1 MTEKIVMPKLG
12 MTMTE
17 GTIEEWH
24 KEVGDPVE
32 TGEAVL
38 TISSDKLTQE
48 VESPSS
54 GVLLQQSV
62 ETGDEAK
69 VGEVIAIV
77 GEEGAG
83 ISEVDTDTVA
93 TEDEEEMSESKEETK
108 TATSISR
115 NMPGKSEEKRIFI
128 SPLARKMAEDK
139 DFDIERIKGTGGN
152 GRITKIDI
160 TRIEQSGYDYESTA
174 ESTTTTSE
182 QVTFDTASIG
192 AGLTGMRKQIARNMR
207 ESLATSAQLT
217 LHRKADANKL
227 IKYQQKLREEMEA
240 AKMDVRLTLT
250 VMIARATV
258 LALQEFKK
266 MNATYYNGELT
277 EHEDVHLGIATSLDE
292 GLLVPVVKNAHHK
305 TIGSLAKEI
314 REVSTI
320 ARDGEAGGD
329 ILSGSTFTITNMGA
343 TGIEY
348 FTPILNTPE
357 VGILGVGATQEALKL
372 TDDGKVEKEMQ
383 IPFSITFDHQILD
396 GADAAEFLEILIKY
410 IETPTLLLL

>member
-1 MTEKIVMPKLG
+1 
-12 MTMTE
+12 
-17 GTIEEWH
+17 
-24 KEVGDPVE
+24 

-62 ETGDEAK
+62 ETGGEAK
-69 VGEVIAIV
+69 VGDIIAIV
-77 GEEGAG
+77 GEEGAD
-83 ISEVDTDTVA
+83 ISEESTATEDSEVEVDT
-93 TEDEEEMSESKEETK
+93 SESKEKTETAK
-108 TATSISR
+108 QNQVSNESK
-115 NMPGKSEEKRIFI
+115 GERIFI
-128 SPLARKMAEDK
+128 SPLARKMLEDK
-139 DFDIERIKGTGGN
+139 DLDIERIKGTGGN

-160 TRIEQSGYDYESTA
+160 TRVEQSGYDYEGA
-174 ESTTTTSE
+174 ESIETSTTS
-182 QVTFDTASIG
+182 QTTFDTESIG

-217 LHRKADANKL
+217 LHRKANANKL
-227 IKYQQKLREEMEA
+227 IDFQQKLKKEIEA
-240 AKMDVRLTLT
+240 VDVDVHLTLT
-250 VMIARATV
+250 VLIARATV
-258 LALQEFKK
+258 LALQDFKK
-266 MNATYYNGELT
+266 MNATYYNGELM
-277 EHEDVHLGIATSLDE
+277 EHDDIHLGIATSLDD
-292 GLLVPVVKNAHHK
+292 GLLVPVVKQAHHH
-305 TIGSLAKEI
+305 TIGALAKEI
-314 REVSTI
+314 RKVVTK

-357 VGILGVGATQEALKL
+357 VGILGVGATQESLKL
-372 TDDGKVEKEMQ
+372 TDDGNVEKEMQ

-396 GADAAEFLEILIKY
+396 GADAAEFLKILINY

>member
-1 MTEKIVMPKLG
+1 MTENVVMPKLG

-24 KEVGDPVE
+24 KEIGDSVE

-54 GVLLQQSV
+54 GVLLKQNV
-62 ETGDEAK
+62 DTGGEAK
-69 VGEVIAIV
+69 VGDVIAIV
-77 GEEGAG
+77 GEAGAD
-83 ISEVDTDTVA
+83 ISEENTTK
-93 TEDEEEMSESKEETK
+93 EDSKEQAEPGEPKEKIETTTQRSK
-108 TATSISR
+108 I
-115 NMPGKSEEKRIFI
+115 NKNESERVFI
-128 SPLARKMAEDK
+128 SPLARKMVEDK

-160 TRIEQSGYDYESTA
+160 TRVEQSGYDYEGAEETSTA
-174 ESTTTTSE
+174 G
-182 QVTFDTASIG
+182 QATFDTKSIG

-207 ESLATSAQLT
+207 ESLQTSAQLT
-217 LHRKADANKL
+217 LHRKANANKL
-227 IKYQQKLREEMEA
+227 IEFQQKLRKEIEA
-240 AKMDVRLTLT
+240 ADVDVRLTLT
-250 VMIARATV
+250 ALIARATV

-266 MNATYYNGELT
+266 INATYYNGELI
-277 EHEDVHLGIATSLDE
+277 EHDDVHLGIATSLDE

-305 TIGSLAKEI
+305 TIGALAKEI
-314 REVSTI
+314 RNVATK

-343 TGIEY
+343 SGIEY

-357 VGILGVGATQEALKL
+357 VGILGVGATQETLKL
-372 TDDGKVEKEMQ
+372 TEDGKVEKEMQ

-396 GADAAEFLEILIKY
+396 GADAAEFLNILIKY